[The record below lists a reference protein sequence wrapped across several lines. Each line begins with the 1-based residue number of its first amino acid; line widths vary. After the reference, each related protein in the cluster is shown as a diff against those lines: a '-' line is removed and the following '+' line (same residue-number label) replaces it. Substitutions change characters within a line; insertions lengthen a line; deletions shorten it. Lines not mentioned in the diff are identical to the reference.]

1 MDELLAKLAGLLK
14 SQQGQ
19 DAGISDVSIDP
30 DTDSVGFE
38 HDGDSF
44 LITLDTA

>member
-19 DAGISDVSIDP
+19 DAGIVDVDADP
-30 DTDSVGFE
+30 ESETIGFGHE
-38 HDGDSF
+38 GGEFQLS
-44 LITLDTA
+44 LEEI